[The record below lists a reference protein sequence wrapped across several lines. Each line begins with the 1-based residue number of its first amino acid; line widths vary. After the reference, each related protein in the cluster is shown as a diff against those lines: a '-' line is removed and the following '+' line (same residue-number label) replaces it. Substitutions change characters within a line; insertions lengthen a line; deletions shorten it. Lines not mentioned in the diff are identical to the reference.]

1 MKKTVL
7 VSLAIIFSSVQLFA
21 QSEDDYIEIVRDVLK
36 TEKKAAIAGIMEL
49 SDTESAPF
57 WELYN
62 EYTFEMSKVQNQRI
76 SLIKDFAASYENMT
90 DEKADELWTR
100 MLTFQKDALKL
111 KKNYY
116 KKFKKIIPAG
126 KAAMYFQAEN
136 KIETLVNASLA
147 MEIPFIE
154 TKQNLKAKPGELKIQ
169 NPIFEQGLNSFLLK
183 GIS

>member
-36 TEKKAAIAGIMEL
+36 TEKKAAIAEIMEL
-49 SDTESAPF
+49 SDAESGSF

-62 EYTFEMSKVQNQRI
+62 EYNFELSKVQNDRI
-76 SLIKDFAASYENMT
+76 SLIKDFAANYDKMT
-90 DEKADELWTR
+90 DEKADELWTGA
-100 MLTFQKDALKL
+100 LSFQQDALKL
-111 KKNYY
+111 KKKYY
-116 KKFKKIIPAG
+116 KKFKKIMPIG

-136 KIETLVNASLA
+136 KIEAMVNASLA

-154 TKQNLKAKPGELKIQ
+154 TK
-169 NPIFEQGLNSFLLK
+169 
-183 GIS
+183 

>member
-7 VSLAIIFSSVQLFA
+7 VSLAVIFSFVQLFA

-36 TEKKAAIAGIMEL
+36 TEKKAAIAEIMEL

-62 EYTFEMSKVQNQRI
+62 EYNFELSKVQNQRI
-76 SLIKDFAASYENMT
+76 ALIKDFAASYESMT
-90 DEKADELWTR
+90 DEKADELWTGS
-100 MLTFQKDALKL
+100 LSFQAQALKL
-111 KKNYY
+111 KKKYY
-116 KKFKKIIPAG
+116 KKFKKIMPAG

-136 KIETLVNASLA
+136 KIGAMVNASLA

-154 TKQNLKAKPGELKIQ
+154 TN
-169 NPIFEQGLNSFLLK
+169 
-183 GIS
+183 

>member
-21 QSEDDYIEIVRDVLK
+21 QSQDDYIEIVRDVLK
-36 TEKKAAIAGIMEL
+36 TEKKVAIAGVMEL
-49 SDTESAPF
+49 SDTESGPF

-76 SLIKDFAASYENMT
+76 SIIKDFAANYENMT
-90 DEKADELWTR
+90 DEKADELWSGVIS
-100 MLTFQKDALKL
+100 FQEQTLKL
-111 KKNYY
+111 KKKYY
-116 KKFKKIIPAG
+116 KKFKKIMPAG

-136 KIETLVNASLA
+136 KIEALVNASLA

-154 TKQNLKAKPGELKIQ
+154 TK
-169 NPIFEQGLNSFLLK
+169 
-183 GIS
+183 